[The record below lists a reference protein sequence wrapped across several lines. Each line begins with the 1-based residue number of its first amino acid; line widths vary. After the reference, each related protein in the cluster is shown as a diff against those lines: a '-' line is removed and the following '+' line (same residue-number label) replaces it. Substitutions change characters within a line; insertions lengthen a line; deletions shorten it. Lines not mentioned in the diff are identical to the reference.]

1 MYQILS
7 RQFITMSEFYLKM
20 SFELTLRLYTKTQI
34 FSLNVMQLKLF
45 LEIGQLITLF
55 NKKFLSVILDNNKQN
70 MYIISWF
77 CGAHYII
84 LIFKSIIIYFK
95 HNFFLQKYEK
105 ISFRYWSVQFLC
117 LPFVQTIVYSFEQ
130 TEQKTKLDLKR

>member
-70 MYIISWF
+70 MYIIS
-77 CGAHYII
+77 
-84 LIFKSIIIYFK
+84 
-95 HNFFLQKYEK
+95 
-105 ISFRYWSVQFLC
+105 
-117 LPFVQTIVYSFEQ
+117 
-130 TEQKTKLDLKR
+130 

>member
-95 HNFFLQKYEK
+95 HSFFCKSMKKFLFVIEVF
-105 ISFRYWSVQFLC
+105 SFSVYLLSKQLFIPL
-117 LPFVQTIVYSFEQ
+117 S
-130 TEQKTKLDLKR
+130 KLNRKLS